1 MAKIVLAMA
10 TTHGPQ
16 LHTTVEQWQLRVKAD
31 EARKHPFRSGVYS
44 FDELVAMRRAEG
56 LDRKSSMDAQR
67 RYHSRCHIA
76 MEKLADKWEQ
86 VGADIAVVLGN
97 DQNEIYETEQLN
109 PPFMVFFGDTIPNY
123 PQSEE
128 DKKSLPP
135 GVAEAEHG
143 HATDV
148 YTEYRGIPELGLH
161 IIKALT
167 EREFDVTASKVW
179 PKRAR
184 NGASHAFGHIYRQV
198 MRDRVVPNVPVY
210 QNTFFPPNQPTA
222 KRSYQFGQVIK
233 EAIESWASDKRVAVF
248 ASGGMSHFVIDEEF
262 DRKFVTALKS
272 RNKDY
277 LTSIPLKELQS
288 GTSEL
293 KSWISLAGLLED
305 MSAEMHEIDYV
316 PCYRSP
322 AGTGTANGFYW
333 WDMKDQ

>member
-1 MAKIVLAMA
+1 
-10 TTHGPQ
+10 
-16 LHTTVEQWQLRVKAD
+16 
-31 EARKHPFRSGVYS
+31 
-44 FDELVAMRRAEG
+44 
-56 LDRKSSMDAQR
+56 
-67 RYHSRCHIA
+67 
-76 MEKLADKWEQ
+76 
-86 VGADIAVVLGN
+86 
-97 DQNEIYETEQLN
+97 
-109 PPFMVFFGDTIPNY
+109 MVFFGDTIPNY

-143 HATDV
+143 HATEV

-161 IIKALT
+161 IIKTLT
-167 EREFDVTASKVW
+167 EREFDVAASKVW

-262 DRKFVTALKS
+262 DRRFVAALKK
-272 RNKDY
+272 RDKDY

-316 PCYRSP
+316 PCYRSL